1 LFFIFAGIKKI
12 IKKYTSAMKKRIYIV
27 VIAMLLGILNMQAI
41 ECDTVVK
48 VDNGKAIY
56 IPKDLRKIDLQKND
70 SVWSFKRMRL
80 SPNFVIFWQKG
91 FGDDL
96 SNAPD
101 LDGHQMKVDLDNLV
115 NRLEFDYKT
124 FCDTMKFVKAGSKS
138 EKYRMMVML
147 NYSLEGTAYGGDYD
161 GQIGAL
167 WIAPNRIQDKK
178 LNCIAHELGHCFQSQ
193 ISCDG
198 QGVGW
203 GGSGFFEMT
212 SQWMLWN
219 VNPDWVKDEQYHWDA
234 FKKLTHKPFLDMENI
249 YHSPYIIEYWSEKHG
264 MSFIAEMFR
273 RGKVGE
279 DPVMTY
285 KEMTRMTQQ
294 QYCDE
299 MFDACRR
306 IVNFDFKYAYNET
319 RDYANHFDNFMPA
332 SDKDGW
338 QAIPKVQAPG
348 ECGFNIIPLMVPKK
362 RVTVD
367 FEGMPNDSDSEIAG
381 WRYGMVAVTTDGKA
395 IYGDMQRDKV
405 GTFTYLLPK
414 DSKIA
419 NLWLVVMGAP
429 LQHHRLDVNAPQ
441 YPYRIR
447 IK

>member
-1 LFFIFAGIKKI
+1 
-12 IKKYTSAMKKRIYIV
+12 MRKRIYF
-27 VIAMLLGILNMQAI
+27 VISMMLLAVFNMQAMV
-41 ECDTVVK
+41 CDTVVR

-56 IPKDLRKIDLQKND
+56 IPRDLRNMDLQKDD
-70 SVWSFKRMRL
+70 SAWSFKRMRL
-80 SPNFVIFWQKG
+80 SPDFAIFWQKG
-91 FGDDL
+91 FGNDL
-96 SNAPD
+96 SKAPD
-101 LDGHQMKVDLDNLV
+101 LDGHHMTVDLDNLV
-115 NRLEFDYKT
+115 GRLESYYKMYR
-124 FCDTMKFVKAGSKS
+124 DTMKFVKPGSKS

-198 QGVGW
+198 QGASW

-219 VNPDWVKDEQYHWDA
+219 VNPNWVKDEQYHWDA
-234 FKKLTHKPFLDMENI
+234 FKKLTYKPFLDMENI

-264 MSFIAEMFR
+264 MPFIAELYR

-279 DPVMTY
+279 DPAMTY

-294 QYCDE
+294 QYSDE

-306 IVNFDFKYAYNET
+306 IVNFDFKHAYKET
-319 RDYANHFDNFMPA
+319 RAYANHFDNCMPA
-332 SDKDGW
+332 PDKDGW
-338 QAIPKVQAPG
+338 QAISKSQAPG
-348 ECGFNIIPLMVPKK
+348 ECGFNIIPVAVPKK
-362 RVTVD
+362 KVTVE
-367 FEGMPNDSDSEIAG
+367 FQGMAADSISATAG
-381 WRYGMVAVTTDGKA
+381 WRYGFVAITADGKA
-395 IYGDMQRDKV
+395 LYGDMQRDKV
-405 GTFTYLLPK
+405 STFTYLLPK
-414 DSKIA
+414 DSKIT

-429 LQHHRLDVNAPQ
+429 LQHNRFDSNALQ